1 VGTVP
6 RGVQMD
12 DEYLKQKADR
22 CRSLAEKA
30 DDFTKRRLLE
40 LAAKYDWLARAL
52 RFQRGGRAASHLAP
66 PDLSI
71 R

>member
-1 VGTVP
+1 
-6 RGVQMD
+6 MD

-52 RFQRGGRAASHLAP
+52 RSRRKSCLTLSAA
-66 PDLSI
+66 
-71 R
+71 